1 MSLYRPC
8 PHCGANLDPGE
19 NCDCGGAADAVPCHN
34 RRSDPAYPLGADV
47 AGRNRKAPCAY
58 ADQSTTQRSLNTN
71 RHRAAGTAIVPA
83 SRR

>member
-1 MSLYRPC
+1 MSFYRPC

-19 NCDCGGAADAVPCHN
+19 KCDCGDAADAVSHHDS
-34 RRSDPAYPLGADV
+34 RSDSAYPLGAGS
-47 AGRNRKAPCAY
+47 AGCHRKALCAY

-71 RHRAAGTAIVPA
+71 RHRAAGTVIVPA

>member
-19 NCDCGGAADAVPCHN
+19 KCDCGGAADAVPCHN
-34 RRSDPAYPLGADV
+34 RRSDSAYPLGADA

-71 RHRAAGTAIVPA
+71 RHRAAGTVIVPA

>member
-1 MSLYRPC
+1 MSFYRPC

-19 NCDCGGAADAVPCHN
+19 KCDCGDAADAVSHHD
-34 RRSDPAYPLGADV
+34 RRSDPAYPLGADA

-58 ADQSTTQRSLNTN
+58 ADQSTTQRSLNIN
-71 RHRAAGTAIVPA
+71 RHRAAGTVIVPA